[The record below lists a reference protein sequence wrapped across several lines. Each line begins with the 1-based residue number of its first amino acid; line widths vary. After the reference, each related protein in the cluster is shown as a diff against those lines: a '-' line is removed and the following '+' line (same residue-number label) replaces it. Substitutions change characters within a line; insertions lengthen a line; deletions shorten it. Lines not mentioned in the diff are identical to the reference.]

1 MSLHRTPIWLL
12 ILLVAVVVL
21 VGLWNR
27 KLRRETGGRL
37 TSDPNRV
44 RFPKSGSNKPSN

>member
-12 ILLVAVVVL
+12 ILFVALVVL

-27 KLRRETGGRL
+27 KLRKETGGRL
-37 TSDPNRV
+37 RSDPARV
-44 RFPKSGSNKPSN
+44 RVSKSGSNKPSK